1 MNSNKW
7 IRLIHRWL
15 SLALTVG
22 MIVNLVAVLLHRYNN
37 ALGLLLA
44 VLPLALLFLS
54 GVYLYVVHYAAKW
67 RSTRRATRT
76 IASAA

>member
-22 MIVNLVAVLLHRYNN
+22 MIVNLVAVLMHRYTNT
-37 ALGLLLA
+37 LGLLA
-44 VLPLALLFLS
+44 VLPLALLFLT
-54 GVYLYVVHYAAKW
+54 GVYLYLVHYAAKW
-67 RSTRRATRT
+67 RSTRRAGSTA
-76 IASAA
+76 ASAA

>member
-22 MIVNLVAVLLHRYNN
+22 MIINFVAVLLHRYTNT
-37 ALGLLLA
+37 LGLLA
-44 VLPLALLFLS
+44 VLPLALLFLT

-67 RSTRRATRT
+67 RSTRRATST
-76 IASAA
+76 AASAA

>member
-22 MIVNLVAVLLHRYNN
+22 LLVNFVAVLLHRYTNT
-37 ALGLLLA
+37 LGLLA
-44 VLPLALLFLS
+44 VVPLALLFLTRECI
-54 GVYLYVVHYAAKW
+54 YVVHYAAKW

-76 IASAA
+76 MASTA